1 MSGRWTERACALVV
15 LLCVVAAPGCTRRF
29 WRLQADDQTYD
40 LVAEKAV
47 GPGWNLPLQRI
58 YREPGSRLFDPTNP
72 DHPAMPPDDPTS
84 HQLMHWVDGMRG
96 YPCWHQNGDIPFVDA
111 QTWRR
116 CLNLDAD
123 GRAQLDR
130 HAVVALAY
138 KNSRD
143 YQTEVEDLYLSALD
157 VTFERFRFQAKFFL
171 TNDTLFTADGPR
183 RPGGGGESSSLLRT
197 DTNFSFEQTTA
208 VGGEIVGG
216 LANSII
222 WQFSGDNSETAFTIL
237 DFAFVQPLLRFG
249 GRARVMEQL
258 TQSERTLLANVRQLE
273 LFRQGFYN
281 AIITGRDSG
290 DGPAR
295 AGVIGNAGLGVTG
308 SGGTGTVGGF
318 YGILQVEQQ
327 LRNLRF
333 NVLGLRDSLAQ
344 LTELYEAGRIANPL
358 QVEQARQALYNTQS
372 NLLTITAGYESRLD
386 AYKIQLG
393 LPPDLE
399 VAINDKFLDRFRL
412 IDDSINNL
420 QDEVGNL
427 LDIVRAQ
434 RGEIDPAVIQE
445 VLEKSFTFRA
455 PSEEQLEIAV
465 RDYESTL
472 KGIPARRE
480 QLETLL
486 NRPEL
491 KTGYVDIAPFEPQEV
506 EKRMTRLKHNIVRLA
521 DGLDDTWAGMDKLQA
536 EFESLPLDKR
546 RDGLID
552 QLAMLSSNLL
562 ELSLTQAGARL
573 EAVTLAPVD
582 LDPADALEIARV
594 NRLDW
599 MNARAGL
606 VDAWRQIEFQANP
619 LKAGFNILVSGDLQ
633 TTDDNPVRFRD
644 TTGRLRVGA
653 QFDTPLTRLIERNNY
668 REAQIAYQR
677 ARRQYMLFED
687 RLNQGL
693 RATIRVLRL
702 NQLNFEMRR
711 AAVIVA
717 VKQVDL
723 ARERLREPPK
733 GAAGQ
738 IATISPTTARD
749 LVSALSDLNEAQN
762 NFLNQW
768 VNYETL
774 RMSLDFELGTMEL
787 DQCGEWLDPGKIDN
801 TRSRANFGCYPYDEL
816 PRMLGEPTLADPAA
830 QGEEVPP
837 PREMEENLPA
847 PQGGDDADIPDHLP
861 PGRSAT

>member
-1 MSGRWTERACALVV
+1 M
-15 LLCVVAAPGCTRRF
+15 AAPGCTRRF

-40 LVAEKAV
+40 LVGEKAV
-47 GPGWNLPLQRI
+47 GPGWNLPEQRI
-58 YREPGSRLFDPTNP
+58 YRFPGSRLYDPTNP

-84 HQLMHWVDGMRG
+84 HQLMHCVDGMRG

-111 QTWRR
+111 QTWRN
-116 CLNLDAD
+116 CLNLDSE

-130 HAVVALAY
+130 HAVVSLAY
-138 KNSRD
+138 SNSRE

-157 VTFERFRFQAKFFL
+157 VTFERFRFQTKFFL
-171 TNDTLFTADGPR
+171 TNGTFFTADGPK

-197 DTNFSFEQTTA
+197 DTNFNFQKTTA
-208 VGGEIVGG
+208 VGGELVGG

-222 WQFSGDNSETAFTIL
+222 WQFSGDNSETSFTIL

-258 TQSERTLLANVRQLE
+258 TQSERTLLANVRQME

-290 DGPAR
+290 DGPVR
-295 AGVIGNAGLGVTG
+295 SGVVGNAGLGVTT

-318 YGILQVEQQ
+318 YGIMQVEQQ

-358 QVEQARQALYNTQS
+358 QVEQARQALYNVESQ
-372 NLLTITAGYESRLD
+372 LLTTQAGYESRLD
-386 AYKIQLG
+386 AYKVQLG
-393 LPPDLE
+393 LPPDLP

-412 IDDSINNL
+412 IDDSINQL
-420 QDEVGNL
+420 QDNVGNL
-427 LDIVRAQ
+427 LDIIRAQ
-434 RGEIDPAVIQE
+434 RGEIDPAVIDD
-445 VLEKSFTFRA
+445 VLAKAFAFRK

-465 RDYESTL
+465 RDYETTL
-472 KGIPARRE
+472 KGTMARRA

-491 KTGYVDIAPFEPQEV
+491 KTGYVDIAPFEPKEV
-506 EKRMTRLKHNIVRLA
+506 ERRLTRLKHNIVRLA
-521 DGLDDTWAGMDKLQA
+521 DGLDETWGGMDKLQA
-536 EFESLPLDKR
+536 EFASLPLDKR
-546 RDGLID
+546 RDNLID
-552 QLAMLSSNLL
+552 LLAMLSSNLL

-573 EAVTLAPVD
+573 ESVTLVPVD
-582 LDPADALEIARV
+582 LDPVDALDIARV

-606 VDAWRQIEFQANP
+606 VDSWRQIEFQANP
-619 LKAGFNILVSGDLQ
+619 LKAGFNILFSGDLQ

-668 REAQIAYQR
+668 RTAQISYQR
-677 ARRQYMLFED
+677 SRRQYMLFED

-749 LVSALSDLNEAQN
+749 LVSALSDLNDAQN

-787 DQCGEWLDPGKIDN
+787 NQCGEWLDPGKIDN
-801 TRSRANFGCYPYDEL
+801 TRSRSNFGCFPYDEL
-816 PRMLGEPTLADPAA
+816 PPMLLEPTLATPP
-830 QGEEVPP
+830 EEVAPP
-837 PREMEENLPA
+837 DAESLPA
-847 PQGGDDADIPDHLP
+847 PQGGDDADIP
-861 PGRSAT
+861 G